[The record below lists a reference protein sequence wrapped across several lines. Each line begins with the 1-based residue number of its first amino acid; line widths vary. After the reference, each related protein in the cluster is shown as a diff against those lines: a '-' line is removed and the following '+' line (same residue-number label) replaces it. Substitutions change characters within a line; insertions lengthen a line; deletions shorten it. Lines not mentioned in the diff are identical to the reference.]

1 MVLLRR
7 LACFSLHKYIS
18 KQLAWAL
25 LQSLAC
31 LYMLLIA
38 LPRLRSLGSVR
49 RRAASR
55 GAAAAL
61 RRRCKPEHH
70 ARWSLQGSYYG
81 KAGTLLNLA
90 PF

>member
-1 MVLLRR
+1 M
-7 LACFSLHKYIS
+7 LAQVYKQAASLGS
-18 KQLAWAL
+18 PA
-25 LQSLAC
+25 SLAC

-38 LPRLRSLGSVR
+38 LPKLRSLGGVR

-55 GAAAAL
+55 GTAAAL
-61 RRRCKPEHH
+61 RRRCKPENH

-81 KAGTLLNLA
+81 MAGTLLNLA